1 MGNLGPNMGM
11 GTLSRSNP
19 DKGQDRLINMFSRD
33 LETGSRTGD
42 QQGHNRK
49 MSQSELS
56 SVGSE
61 SPGNSGRDERGSL
74 IGERGRSTQRN
85 RNINRAASKGKGSSI
100 GKRDPGEPGEK
111 RNLAEAGYFN
121 MD

>member
-1 MGNLGPNMGM
+1 MILKHCNKIFFKK
-11 GTLSRSNP
+11 LSFSN
-19 DKGQDRLINMFSRD
+19 FSVD
-33 LETGSRTGD
+33 LLKCLFFR
-42 QQGHNRK
+42 HNRK

-74 IGERGRSTQRN
+74 IGERGRSIQRN

-100 GKRDPGEPGEK
+100 GKKDPGDPGEK
-111 RNLAEAGYFN
+111 RNLAEAGNPFPGFP
-121 MD
+121 

>member
-1 MGNLGPNMGM
+1 M
-11 GTLSRSNP
+11 SIFR
-19 DKGQDRLINMFSRD
+19 
-33 LETGSRTGD
+33 
-42 QQGHNRK
+42 HNRK

-74 IGERGRSTQRN
+74 IGERGRSTHRH

-100 GKRDPGEPGEK
+100 GKKDIGDSGEK
-111 RNLAEAGYFN
+111 RRRPRRRIFAARNLRRLVPNQNGAEEKGARKKGRKGKRRR
-121 MD
+121 